1 MAENLTRPSD
11 ADVDAFVAAIGDD
24 RRRGDARVLVELMR
38 RATGAEPVLW
48 GPSIV
53 GFGSHHYRYE
63 SGREGDQPAV
73 AFSPRTA
80 ASTLYLRGGLEAY
93 ADELAALGPH
103 KLGKGCLYLARLDGV
118 DLDVLAAMVRRS
130 YDA

>member
-38 RATGAEPVLW
+38 RATGADPVLW

-73 AFSPRTA
+73 AFSPRAA
-80 ASTLYLRGGLEAY
+80 ASTVYLRGGLDTY
-93 ADELAALGPH
+93 SDELAALGPH
-103 KLGKGCLYLARLDGV
+103 RLGKGCLYLARLDGV